1 MNSRSH
7 TQRLLIIWIVL
18 SVIGILAVIFGLGP
32 HMPPGNVTTTSSDQ
46 TETNIVISVIMVPIG
61 VGVLTFLAYAVFNF
75 RSRSGDD
82 GDGAYI
88 KGDARIARGWI
99 ITSTTIVLALAI
111 YGTFELLRADNGI
124 AGVGGGQGSSP
135 IVSIPANAL
144 QVQVIGQQWHFTY
157 RYPQYGGVET
167 FSLAIPEDR
176 PIIFNVTSIDVIHS
190 FWAYQLGVKADAV
203 PGTNNIAGTF
213 AKHTGSFDIRCAEL
227 CGVWHGH
234 MYQTGQILTPS
245 AFTSWIAQQR
255 RSQGFQQL
263 PPYAKVYYPDPNRRA
278 G

>member
-1 MNSRSH
+1 MNSRTH

-18 SVIGILAVIFGLGP
+18 SIIGILAVIFGLGP
-32 HMPPGNVTTTSSDQ
+32 HMPPGNVTTTASDQ
-46 TETNIVISVIMVPIG
+46 TETNIVISCVMMPIG
-61 VGVLTFLAYAVFNF
+61 VGVITFFVYALFSF

-82 GDGAYI
+82 GDGQYI

-111 YGTFELLRADNGI
+111 YGTFELLNANEGI

-135 IVSIPANAL
+135 ITSIPSNAL

-167 FSLAIPEDR
+167 FALAIPVDR

-203 PGTNNIAGTF
+203 PGANNIAGTF
-213 AKHTGSFDIRCAEL
+213 AKHTGTFDIRCAEL

-234 MYQTGQILTPS
+234 MYAKGQILTQS
-245 AFTSWIAQQR
+245 GFASWIAQQR
-255 RSQGFQQL
+255 RTQGHQQL
-263 PPYAKVYYPDPNRRA
+263 PPYAQVYYPDPNRRA

>member
-1 MNSRSH
+1 
-7 TQRLLIIWIVL
+7 VL
-18 SVIGILAVIFGLGP
+18 SIIGILAIIFGLGP
-32 HMPPGNVTTTSSDQ
+32 HMPPGNVTTTAADQ
-46 TETNIVISVIMVPIG
+46 TETNIVISVVMAPIG
-61 VGVLTFLAYAVFNF
+61 IGVITFFVYGLFSF
-75 RSRSGDD
+75 RSRAGDD

-99 ITSTTIVLALAI
+99 ITSVTIVLALAI
-111 YGTFELLRADNGI
+111 YGTFELLNASNGI

-135 IVSIPANAL
+135 ITPIPANAL

-167 FSLAIPEDR
+167 FSLAIPVDR

-203 PGTNNIAGTF
+203 PGANNIAGTY

-234 MYQTGQILTPS
+234 MFQTGQILTQS
-245 AFTSWIAQQR
+245 AFASWIAQQR
-255 RSQGFQQL
+255 RTQGNQQL

>member
-18 SVIGILAVIFGLGP
+18 SIIGILAVIFGLGP
-32 HMPPGNVTTTSSDQ
+32 HMPPGNVTTTAADQ
-46 TETNIVISVIMVPIG
+46 TETNIVISVIMTPIG
-61 VGVLTFLAYAVFNF
+61 VGVLTFLAYALFNF

-82 GDGAYI
+82 GDGAYV

-111 YGTFELLRADNGI
+111 YGTYELLNVDQGI

-135 IVSIPANAL
+135 IHPIPANAL

-167 FSLAIPEDR
+167 FSLAIPVDR

-203 PGTNNIAGTF
+203 PGANNIAGTY
-213 AKHTGSFDIRCAEL
+213 AKHLGTFDIRCAEL

-234 MYQTGQILTPS
+234 MYQTGQILSQS
-245 AFTSWIAQQR
+245 AFAAWIAHEKI
-255 RSQGFQQL
+255 SQGYQQL
-263 PPYAKVYYPDPNRRA
+263 PPYNKVYYPEPNRRA